1 MITLLV
7 IFMILWLVG
16 LSLAVFMID
25 RLLNTHEYLLYKLR
39 DEIAIMRNKRAE
51 GHIFCKT
58 ADRDFKC
65 KGITLNDIKEEK

>member
-1 MITLLV
+1 MITILIIV
-7 IFMILWLVG
+7 MILWLGG
-16 LSLAVFMID
+16 LSVAVFMID

-39 DEIAIMRNKRAE
+39 DEINIMRNKRAE

-58 ADRDFKC
+58 VDRDFQC